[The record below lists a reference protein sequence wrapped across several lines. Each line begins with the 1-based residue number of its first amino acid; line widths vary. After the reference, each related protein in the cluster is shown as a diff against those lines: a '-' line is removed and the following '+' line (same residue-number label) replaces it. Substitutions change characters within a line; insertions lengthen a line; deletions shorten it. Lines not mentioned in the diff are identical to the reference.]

1 MQTADKTHRI
11 AKNTIILY
19 IRMIVMIFIGLFTSR
34 VILNTLGVENY
45 GIYNVVGGIVA
56 MFGIITSSLSSSIS
70 RFITVELGTNNI
82 ERLKKIFST
91 SVTVQLIISVIIV
104 ILIEIIGLWFL
115 HNKINIPTERLDEAT
130 FVMHCSVITFA
141 VSLNTMPYNA
151 TIIAHEKMGI
161 FSYITLLDAILKL
174 AVVYLLYVS
183 PFDKL
188 ETYAVLLLLVS
199 VIVQLIQFIYC
210 RRQFQECR
218 FSWLLDKQLL
228 KEMSSFSGWSF
239 AGNASYIINTQGIN
253 LLINIF
259 FGVTINAARG
269 IATQVD
275 TMIQGFVNNFTT
287 AMNPQIMKSYA
298 TKDLKYMHQ
307 LIISGSKFAYF
318 LMLFFAIPIC
328 LETNFILTLWLKQVP
343 EYSVPF
349 VRLALLT
356 SMMTALGSTLTT
368 SQNATGYIRRFSI
381 VTSCFTFLDFP
392 LTYVAFRMGLSP
404 TSSYIIHFLVYSFLQ
419 IAKIFLV
426 RNYIHLS
433 AKDYF
438 RNVLLKVFIVS
449 FLSVI
454 PPFSIYYTMNPSY
467 ARLGFVV
474 VSSAFSSLIV
484 IYLLGTTVSEKTMI
498 NEVIRTKILKRLD
511 NKHLI
516 QDL

>member
-1 MQTADKTHRI
+1 MQASDKTHRI

-174 AVVYLLYVS
+174 VVVYLLYVS

-343 EYSVPF
+343 EYSVSF

-368 SQNATGYIRRFSI
+368 SQSATGHIKYSSM
-381 VTSCFTFLDFP
+381 VTSFLTFLDFP
-392 LTYVAFRMGLSP
+392 LSYFVFKIGYSP
-404 TSSYIIHFLVYSFLQ
+404 TSCYIVHFILYSLLQFL
-419 IAKIFLV
+419 KIFLV
-426 RNYIHLS
+426 NNYIKLS
-433 AKDYF
+433 VKLYLKEVF
-438 RNVLLKVFIVS
+438 LKVFLVSIFAFILPYLIYIILDSS
-449 FLSVI
+449 FLRLLFVI
-454 PPFSIYYTMNPSY
+454 TMS
-467 ARLGFVV
+467 AISTL
-474 VSSAFSSLIV
+474 VS
-484 IYLLGTTVSEKTMI
+484 IYLLGLTSVE
-498 NEVIRTKILKRLD
+498 
-511 NKHLI
+511 KHLI
-516 QDL
+516 INIIKKRFTHKK

>member
-1 MQTADKTHRI
+1 MQASDKTHRI

-34 VILNTLGVENY
+34 VILNTLGVEDY

-70 RFITVELGTNNI
+70 RFITIELGTNNI

-91 SVTVQLIISVIIV
+91 SVTVQLIISIIIV
-104 ILIEIIGLWFL
+104 VLIEIVGLWFL
-115 HNKINIPTERLDEAT
+115 YNKINIPVGRLNEAA
-130 FVMHCSVITFA
+130 FVMHCSIITFA
-141 VSLNTMPYNA
+141 ISLNTMPYNA
-151 TIIAHEKMGI
+151 SIIAHEKMGI

-174 AVVYLLYVS
+174 SVVYLLYIS

-188 ETYAVLLLLVS
+188 ETYALLLLIVS
-199 VIVQLIQFIYC
+199 VIIQLLQFIYC

-298 TKDLKYMHQ
+298 AKDLQYMHQ
-307 LIISGSKFAYF
+307 LVMSGSKFAYF

-328 LETNFILTLWLKQVP
+328 LETDIILTLWLKQVP

-349 VRLALLT
+349 VRLSLLT

-368 SQNATGYIRRFSI
+368 SQSATGHIKYSSM
-381 VTSCFTFLDFP
+381 VTSFLTFLDFP
-392 LTYVAFRMGLSP
+392 LSYFVFKIGYSP
-404 TSSYIIHFLVYSFLQ
+404 TSCYIIHFILYSLLQ
-419 IAKIFLV
+419 LLKIFLV
-426 RNYIHLS
+426 KNYIKLS
-433 AKDYF
+433 VKLYLKEVF
-438 RNVLLKVFIVS
+438 LKVFLVSIVAFILPYLIYIILDSS
-449 FLSVI
+449 FLRFLFVI
-454 PPFSIYYTMNPSY
+454 TMS
-467 ARLGFVV
+467 AISTL
-474 VSSAFSSLIV
+474 VS
-484 IYLLGTTVSEKTMI
+484 IYLLGLTSVEKQLII
-498 NEVIRTKILKRLD
+498 NIIKKRFTQ
-511 NKHLI
+511 KK
-516 QDL
+516 

>member
-1 MQTADKTHRI
+1 MQASDKTHRI

-70 RFITVELGTNNI
+70 RFITIELGTNNI

-91 SVTVQLIISVIIV
+91 SVTVQLIISIIIV
-104 ILIEIIGLWFL
+104 ILIEIVGLWFL
-115 HNKINIPTERLDEAT
+115 YNKINIPAGRLNEAA
-130 FVMHCSVITFA
+130 FVMHCSIITFA
-141 VSLNTMPYNA
+141 ISLNTMPYNA
-151 TIIAHEKMGI
+151 SIIAHEKMGI

-174 AVVYLLYVS
+174 SVVYLLYIS

-199 VIVQLIQFIYC
+199 VIIQLIQFIYC

-298 TKDLKYMHQ
+298 AKDLKYMHQ
-307 LIISGSKFAYF
+307 LVISGSKFAYF

-328 LETNFILTLWLKQVP
+328 LETKIILTLWLKQVP
-343 EYSVPF
+343 EYSIPF

-368 SQNATGYIRRFSI
+368 SQSATGYIKYSAI
-381 VTSCFTFLDFP
+381 VTSFLTFLDFP
-392 LTYVAFRMGLSP
+392 LTYVAFKLGCSP
-404 TSSYIIHFLVYSFLQ
+404 TSCYIIHFMIYSILQ
-419 IAKIFLV
+419 FVKIFLV
-426 RNYIHLS
+426 KNYI
-433 AKDYF
+433 K
-438 RNVLLKVFIVS
+438 
-449 FLSVI
+449 LSVQLYLKEV
-454 PPFSIYYTMNPSY
+454 FFKAFCVSIAAFIFPYVIYSTLSTSLL
-467 ARLGFVV
+467 RLLLVTIT
-474 VSSAFSSLIV
+474 SIISSLFT
-484 IYLLGTTVSEKTMI
+484 IYLLGTTDREKDMI
-498 NEVIRTKILKRLD
+498 TNIIKK
-511 NKHLI
+511 KFI
-516 QDL
+516 QKK

>member
-1 MQTADKTHRI
+1 MQALDKTHRI

-70 RFITVELGTNNI
+70 RFITIELGTNNI

-91 SVTVQLIISVIIV
+91 SVTVQLIISIIIV
-104 ILIEIIGLWFL
+104 VLIEIVGLWFL
-115 HNKINIPTERLDEAT
+115 YNKINIPAGRLDEAA
-130 FVMHCSVITFA
+130 FVMHCSIITFA
-141 VSLNTMPYNA
+141 ISLNTMPYNA
-151 TIIAHEKMGI
+151 SIIAHEKMGI
-161 FSYITLLDAILKL
+161 FSYITLLDAVLKL
-174 AVVYLLYVS
+174 SVVYLLYIS

-188 ETYAVLLLLVS
+188 ETYALLLLIVS
-199 VIVQLIQFIYC
+199 VIIQLIQFIYC

-275 TMIQGFVNNFTT
+275 TMIQGFVNNFTI

-298 TKDLKYMHQ
+298 AKDLQYMHQ
-307 LIISGSKFAYF
+307 LVMSGSKFAYF

-328 LETNFILTLWLKQVP
+328 LETDIILTLWLKQVP

-349 VRLALLT
+349 VRLSLLT

-368 SQNATGYIRRFSI
+368 SQSATGYIKYSSM
-381 VTSCFTFLDFP
+381 VTSFLTFLDFP
-392 LTYVAFRMGLSP
+392 LSYFVFKIGYSP
-404 TSSYIIHFLVYSFLQ
+404 TSCYIIHFILYSLLQFL
-419 IAKIFLV
+419 KIFLV
-426 RNYIHLS
+426 KNYIKLS
-433 AKDYF
+433 VKLYLKEVF
-438 RNVLLKVFIVS
+438 FKVFLVSIVAFILPYLIYIILDSS
-449 FLSVI
+449 FLRLLFVI
-454 PPFSIYYTMNPSY
+454 IMSAIST
-467 ARLGFVV
+467 L
-474 VSSAFSSLIV
+474 VS
-484 IYLLGTTVSEKTMI
+484 IYLLGLTSVE
-498 NEVIRTKILKRLD
+498 
-511 NKHLI
+511 KHLI
-516 QDL
+516 INIIKKRFTQKK

>member
-1 MQTADKTHRI
+1 MQTSDKTHRI

-70 RFITVELGTNNI
+70 RFITIELGTNNI

-91 SVTVQLIISVIIV
+91 SVTVQLIISIIIV
-104 ILIEIIGLWFL
+104 ILIEIVGLWFL
-115 HNKINIPTERLDEAT
+115 YNKINIPAGRLDEAA
-130 FVMHCSVITFA
+130 FVMHCSIITFA
-141 VSLNTMPYNA
+141 ISLNTMPYNA
-151 TIIAHEKMGI
+151 SIIAHEKMGI

-174 AVVYLLYVS
+174 SVVYLLYIS

-199 VIVQLIQFIYC
+199 VIIQLIQFIYC

-239 AGNASYIINTQGIN
+239 AGNASYIINTQGI
-253 LLINIF
+253 IF

-298 TKDLKYMHQ
+298 AKDLQYMHQ
-307 LIISGSKFAYF
+307 LVMSGSKFSYF

-328 LETNFILTLWLKQVP
+328 LETDIILTLWLKQVP

-368 SQNATGYIRRFSI
+368 SQSATGYIKYSAI
-381 VTSCFTFLDFP
+381 VTSFLTYLDFP
-392 LTYVAFRMGLSP
+392 LTYIAFKLGCSP
-404 TSSYIIHFLVYSFLQ
+404 TSCYIIHFIIYSILQ
-419 IAKIFLV
+419 FVKIFLV
-426 RNYIHLS
+426 KNYI
-433 AKDYF
+433 
-438 RNVLLKVFIVS
+438 N
-449 FLSVI
+449 LSVQLYLKEV
-454 PPFSIYYTMNPSY
+454 FLKTFLVSIAAFILPYVIYSTLNTSLL
-467 ARLGFVV
+467 RLLLVTIT
-474 VSSAFSSLIV
+474 SIISSLAT
-484 IYLLGTTVSEKTMI
+484 IYLLGITDREKDMI
-498 NEVIRTKILKRLD
+498 TNIIKKKFVKK
-511 NKHLI
+511 
-516 QDL
+516 

>member
-1 MQTADKTHRI
+1 MQASDKTHRI

-174 AVVYLLYVS
+174 VVVYLLYVS

-199 VIVQLIQFIYC
+199 VIVQLIQFIYF

-343 EYSVPF
+343 EYSVSF

-368 SQNATGYIRRFSI
+368 SQSATGHIKYSSM
-381 VTSCFTFLDFP
+381 VTSFLTFLDFP
-392 LTYVAFRMGLSP
+392 LSYFVFKIGYSP
-404 TSSYIIHFLVYSFLQ
+404 TSCYIVHFILYSLLQFL
-419 IAKIFLV
+419 KIFLV
-426 RNYIHLS
+426 KNYIKLS
-433 AKDYF
+433 VKLYLKEVF
-438 RNVLLKVFIVS
+438 LKVFLVSIVAFILPYLIYIILDSS
-449 FLSVI
+449 FLRLLFVI
-454 PPFSIYYTMNPSY
+454 TMS
-467 ARLGFVV
+467 AISTL
-474 VSSAFSSLIV
+474 VS
-484 IYLLGTTVSEKTMI
+484 IYLLGLTSVE
-498 NEVIRTKILKRLD
+498 
-511 NKHLI
+511 KHLI
-516 QDL
+516 INIIKKRFTHKK

>member
-115 HNKINIPTERLDEAT
+115 HNKINIPIERLDEAT

-298 TKDLKYMHQ
+298 AKDLQYMHQ
-307 LIISGSKFAYF
+307 LVMSGSKFAYF

-328 LETNFILTLWLKQVP
+328 LETDIILTLWLKQVP

-349 VRLALLT
+349 VRLSLLT

-368 SQNATGYIRRFSI
+368 SQSATGHIKYSSM
-381 VTSCFTFLDFP
+381 VTSFLTFLDFP
-392 LTYVAFRMGLSP
+392 LSYFVFKIGYSP
-404 TSSYIIHFLVYSFLQ
+404 TSCYIIHFILYSLLQ
-419 IAKIFLV
+419 LLKIFLV
-426 RNYIHLS
+426 KNYIKLS
-433 AKDYF
+433 VKLYLKEVF
-438 RNVLLKVFIVS
+438 LKVFLVSIVAFILPYLIYIILDSS
-449 FLSVI
+449 FLRFLFVI
-454 PPFSIYYTMNPSY
+454 TMS
-467 ARLGFVV
+467 AISTL
-474 VSSAFSSLIV
+474 VS
-484 IYLLGTTVSEKTMI
+484 IYLLGLTSVEKQLII
-498 NEVIRTKILKRLD
+498 NIIKKRFTQ
-511 NKHLI
+511 KK
-516 QDL
+516 

>member
-1 MQTADKTHRI
+1 MQASDKTHRI

-174 AVVYLLYVS
+174 VVVYLLYVS

-343 EYSVPF
+343 EYSVSF

-368 SQNATGYIRRFSI
+368 SQSATGHIKYSSM
-381 VTSCFTFLDFP
+381 VTSFLTFLDFP
-392 LTYVAFRMGLSP
+392 LSYFVFKIGYSP
-404 TSSYIIHFLVYSFLQ
+404 TSCYIVHFILYSLLQFL
-419 IAKIFLV
+419 KIFLV
-426 RNYIHLS
+426 KNYIKLS
-433 AKDYF
+433 VKLYLKEVF
-438 RNVLLKVFIVS
+438 LKVFLVSIVAFILPYLIYIILDSS
-449 FLSVI
+449 FLRLLFVI
-454 PPFSIYYTMNPSY
+454 TMS
-467 ARLGFVV
+467 AISTL
-474 VSSAFSSLIV
+474 VS
-484 IYLLGTTVSEKTMI
+484 IYLLGLTSVE
-498 NEVIRTKILKRLD
+498 
-511 NKHLI
+511 KHLI
-516 QDL
+516 INIIKKRFTHKK

>member
-1 MQTADKTHRI
+1 MQASDKTHRI

-174 AVVYLLYVS
+174 VVVYLLYVS

-343 EYSVPF
+343 EYSVSF

-368 SQNATGYIRRFSI
+368 SQSATGHIKYSSM
-381 VTSCFTFLDFP
+381 VTSFLTFLDFP
-392 LTYVAFRMGLSP
+392 LSYFVFKIGYSP
-404 TSSYIIHFLVYSFLQ
+404 TSCYIVHFILYSLLQFL
-419 IAKIFLV
+419 KIFLV
-426 RNYIHLS
+426 NNYIKLS
-433 AKDYF
+433 VKLYLKEVF
-438 RNVLLKVFIVS
+438 LKVFLVSIVAFILPYLIYIILDSS
-449 FLSVI
+449 FLRLLFVI
-454 PPFSIYYTMNPSY
+454 TMS
-467 ARLGFVV
+467 AISTL
-474 VSSAFSSLIV
+474 VS
-484 IYLLGTTVSEKTMI
+484 IYLLGLTSVE
-498 NEVIRTKILKRLD
+498 
-511 NKHLI
+511 KHLI
-516 QDL
+516 INIIKKRFTHKK

>member
-1 MQTADKTHRI
+1 MQASDKTHRI

-328 LETNFILTLWLKQVP
+328 LETDIILTLWLKQVP

-349 VRLALLT
+349 VRLSLLT

-368 SQNATGYIRRFSI
+368 SQSATGYIKYSSM
-381 VTSCFTFLDFP
+381 VTSLLTFLDFP
-392 LTYVAFRMGLSP
+392 LSYFVFKIGYSP
-404 TSSYIIHFLVYSFLQ
+404 TSCYIIHFILYSLLQFL
-419 IAKIFLV
+419 KIFLV
-426 RNYIHLS
+426 KNYIKLS
-433 AKDYF
+433 VKLYLKEVF
-438 RNVLLKVFIVS
+438 LKVFLVSIVAFILPYLIYIILDSS
-449 FLSVI
+449 FLRLLFVI
-454 PPFSIYYTMNPSY
+454 TMS
-467 ARLGFVV
+467 AISTL
-474 VSSAFSSLIV
+474 VS
-484 IYLLGTTVSEKTMI
+484 IYLLGLTSVE
-498 NEVIRTKILKRLD
+498 
-511 NKHLI
+511 KHLI
-516 QDL
+516 INIIKKRFTQKK

>member
-1 MQTADKTHRI
+1 MQTSDKTHRI

-70 RFITVELGTNNI
+70 RFITIELGTNNI

-91 SVTVQLIISVIIV
+91 SVTVQLIISIIIV
-104 ILIEIIGLWFL
+104 ILIEIVGLWFL
-115 HNKINIPTERLDEAT
+115 YNKINIPAGRLDEAA
-130 FVMHCSVITFA
+130 FVMHCSIITFA
-141 VSLNTMPYNA
+141 ISLNTMPYNA
-151 TIIAHEKMGI
+151 SIIAHEKMGI

-174 AVVYLLYVS
+174 SIVYLLYIS

-199 VIVQLIQFIYC
+199 VIIQLIQFIYC

-298 TKDLKYMHQ
+298 AKDLQYMHQ
-307 LIISGSKFAYF
+307 LLMSGSKFSYF

-328 LETNFILTLWLKQVP
+328 LETDIILTLWLKQVP

-356 SMMTALGSTLTT
+356 SMMTALGSVLTT
-368 SQNATGYIRRFSI
+368 AQNATGNIKRFSI
-381 VTSCFTFLDFP
+381 VTSCITFLDFP
-392 LTYVAFRMGLSP
+392 LTYIAFKMGLSP
-404 TSSYIIHFLVYSFLQ
+404 TSGYIIHFFVYSFLQ
-419 IAKIFLV
+419 ITKVFLV

-433 AKDYF
+433 ARLYF
-438 RNVLLKVFIVS
+438 KNVLLKVFFVSIVA
-449 FLSVI
+449 FI
-454 PPFSIYYTMNPSY
+454 PPFAIYYTMNPSY
-467 ARLGFVV
+467 IRLGLVAV
-474 VSSAFSSLIV
+474 TSVFSSLI
-484 IYLLGTTVSEKTMI
+484 IMYLLGTTASEKNMI
-498 NEVIRTKILKRLD
+498 NGIIKKKILKRTD
-511 NKHLI
+511 
-516 QDL
+516 

>member
-1 MQTADKTHRI
+1 MQASDKTHRI

-368 SQNATGYIRRFSI
+368 SQSATGHIKYSSM
-381 VTSCFTFLDFP
+381 VTSFLTFLDFP
-392 LTYVAFRMGLSP
+392 LSYFVFKIGYSP
-404 TSSYIIHFLVYSFLQ
+404 TSCYIVHFILYSLLQFL
-419 IAKIFLV
+419 KIFLV
-426 RNYIHLS
+426 KNYIKLS
-433 AKDYF
+433 VKLYLKEVF
-438 RNVLLKVFIVS
+438 LKVFLVSIVAFILPYLIYIILDSS
-449 FLSVI
+449 FLRLLFVI
-454 PPFSIYYTMNPSY
+454 TMS
-467 ARLGFVV
+467 AISTL
-474 VSSAFSSLIV
+474 VS
-484 IYLLGTTVSEKTMI
+484 IYLLGLTSVEKHIII
-498 NEVIRTKILKRLD
+498 NIIKKRFTQ
-511 NKHLI
+511 KK
-516 QDL
+516 